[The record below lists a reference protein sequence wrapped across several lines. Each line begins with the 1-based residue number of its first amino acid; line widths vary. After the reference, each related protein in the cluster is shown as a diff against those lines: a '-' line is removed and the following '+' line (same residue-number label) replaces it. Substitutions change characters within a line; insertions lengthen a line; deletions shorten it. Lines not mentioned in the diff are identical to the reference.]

1 VRRLSRG
8 VHLGIACVGVFFVAV
23 IVYWIRFAGAGG

>member
-8 VHLGIACVGVFFVAV
+8 VHVGIALIGFFFLAIV
-23 IVYWIRFAGAGG
+23 VYWVRFAGAGG

>member
-8 VHLGIACVGVFFVAV
+8 VQLGIACVGGFCVAV